1 MDSSYKGKGTRTAAA
16 MTTTTT
22 VDESMSTLQRSS
34 YSFRRQGS
42 SGRIWE
48 NNKLKLPE
56 KKGGSAVDAS
66 CGADHESSDEKKGFY
81 YQVAE
86 PSSWDGID
94 NQHSSSKE
102 DSGLRPR
109 RPEVK
114 NQKGPFSSIF
124 GRCLRGSS

>member
-66 CGADHESSDEKKGFY
+66 EFSRGFSLI
-81 YQVAE
+81 Q
-86 PSSWDGID
+86 
-94 NQHSSSKE
+94 QH
-102 DSGLRPR
+102 LLAQTL
-109 RPEVK
+109 
-114 NQKGPFSSIF
+114 NW
-124 GRCLRGSS
+124 L